1 MSKEQHIKAPW
12 ILGGS
17 AAWSEAAKDRGPIFI
32 CDIREGTHVPVGT
45 NQANARFIVRAVNSH
60 ETLVEALRALEPY
73 LSTEAQLLDAASL
86 NEGRASGFDMA
97 SVKARAALALAAKES
112 Q

>member
-1 MSKEQHIKAPW
+1 MSESKQEQHMQTPW

-45 NQANARFIVRAVNSH
+45 NQANARFIVEAVNNH
-60 ETLVEALRALEPY
+60 HRYKAALEAISAVTDGTSISCCIWPKPR
-73 LSTEAQLLDAASL
+73 LKSSPSWNL
-86 NEGRASGFDMA
+86 
-97 SVKARAALALAAKES
+97 
-112 Q
+112 